1 MKLEQG
7 VVVKVEGGFAYLVPS
22 LPQGCEHCALKELC
36 IGNSGGKLKALNL
49 PGAREGDLVE
59 FQINIS
65 RLNLNLMLLSAAGL
79 LLLLAGGLLGFYIN
93 PLGINPSL
101 SGGLFA
107 IGFSLLVFPLARLRR
122 FSSRELYPEIK
133 RVVRRKT

>member
-1 MKLEQG
+1 MRLEQG

-36 IGNSGGKLKALNL
+36 IGNSGGKLKALNR
-49 PGAREGDLVE
+49 PGAKEGDLVE

-65 RLNLNLMLLSAAGL
+65 QLNLNLIILSAVGL
-79 LLLLAGGLLGFYIN
+79 LLLLAGALLGYYWN

-107 IGFSLLVFPLARLRR
+107 LGFSLLVLPLAKSRR
-122 FSSRELYPEIK
+122 FSSKELYPEIK